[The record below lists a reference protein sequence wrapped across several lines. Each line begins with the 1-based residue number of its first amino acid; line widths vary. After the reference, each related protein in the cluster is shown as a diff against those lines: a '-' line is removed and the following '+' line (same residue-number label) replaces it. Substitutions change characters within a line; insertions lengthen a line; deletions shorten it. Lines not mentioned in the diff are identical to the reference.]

1 MRKRVEPAQRKG
13 TIAIPPSKSDSQR
26 TTLAAAL
33 ANGTSVITGLGESD
47 DELAMLNTI
56 TRLGA
61 QVNKTAN
68 ETTITGIPGFPAE
81 ATLTAGESGLGI
93 RLTAMVCAAH
103 EGTYT
108 IHGEGSLATRPMH
121 FFEETLPLF
130 GASCTTENGTVPL
143 RIQGPMKGGT
153 AEVDG
158 SLSSQFISGLL
169 MALPLAKE
177 KSMLNVPQLN
187 SGPYVEMTLKTL
199 KAFGIQ
205 IEHKHLNT
213 FTIPGNQTYKPA
225 VYTIDADWSSA
236 SCWLVAAA
244 IGHDLTLTGLQMD
257 SLQADK
263 ALLNFLLAANCRIE
277 RAEDGIRIDGSA
289 RKAFEGDATDCPD
302 LFPALVTLAAY
313 CDGKSVIKGT
323 SRLVHKESNRA
334 LALQAEYAKLGV
346 QIDLEDDVMVVHGT
360 GRVAGGEVIS
370 HHDHR
375 IAMCMAVAGLLAES
389 PVTINDAEAVSKSY
403 PAFWEVLENLQ
414 QLAPTV
420 Q

>member
-1 MRKRVEPAQRKG
+1 MEKRVEPAQRKG
-13 TIAIPPSKSDSQR
+13 TIHIPPSKSDGQR

-33 ANGTSVITGLGESD
+33 AQGTSVITGLGESD
-47 DELAMLNTI
+47 DELAMLRTI
-56 TRLGA
+56 DRLGA
-61 QVNKTAN
+61 VVSKNADG
-68 ETTITGIPGFPAE
+68 TTSITGIAQFPSE

-93 RLTAMVCAAH
+93 RLMAMVCAAH
-103 EGTYT
+103 VGTYT
-108 IHGEGSLATRPMH
+108 IHGEGSLATRPMN

-143 RIQGPMKGGT
+143 RIQGPMIGGT

-177 KSMLNVPQLN
+177 ASTLIVPQLN

-199 KAFGIQ
+199 KAFGIVVEDEALQ
-205 IEHKHLNT
+205 M
-213 FTIPGNQTYKPA
+213 FTIPGNQVYKPA
-225 VYTIDADWSSA
+225 TYTIDADWSSA

-244 IGHDLTLTGLQMD
+244 IGHDLNLTGLQMD

-277 RAEDGIRIDGSA
+277 RSEQGIRIDGTA

-302 LFPALVTLAAY
+302 LFPALATLAAF

-346 QIDLEDDVMVVHGT
+346 RIDLEGDEMIVHGT
-360 GRVAGGEVIS
+360 GRVDGGEVVS

-375 IAMCMAVAGLLAES
+375 IAMCMAIAGLTAEG
-389 PVTINDAEAVSKSY
+389 PVTVVGAEAVSKSY
-403 PAFWEVLENLQ
+403 PTFWEVLESLQ
-414 QLAPTV
+414 QLAPTA
-420 Q
+420 